1 MISMKNQLRGKTRL
15 SIVASIQIVFM
26 LLVATG
32 GLLSYFG
39 NNGLKNVA
47 QEFEILSHQALP
59 VTMNSSVIVRSSLL
73 SAQHLSEIINSSSIE
88 ELDMASQAF
97 GVEQKTMAAAFDEMQ
112 RLADNNRLGWL
123 TNDIRILSTQAEQVG
138 TTAAALYQS
147 QQDILVSQNKIESDK
162 AMMNY
167 AVSSVRAE
175 MSRVGTE
182 VFTNDLDG
190 LNHVTNFVNHSLEMA
205 SHLMALMLERDLSK
219 AEGIVRNLQSTN
231 LSGMNYAWREMNRLD
246 PSISDYTSV
255 IVPLTMVKELFNDN
269 GIIALQLQTLG
280 LQEEQ
285 AVKVQDAQQQI
296 ASMASQI
303 NTLTDGANRLV
314 EQGEAGVMEASENAM
329 ALFITFSITGL
340 VVAII
345 ASGWI
350 SQSVKRSLQ
359 KIDRVVEATSNG
371 DLTVKATQ
379 DAPKEFAVLGGL
391 LNQSNLNN
399 SQTLGQLVTNSH
411 QLSSAAETSQKAA
424 SQSRIAIKDQSDELT
439 AIATAITQLEVSI
452 KEIVAST
459 YESEQEAKQA
469 NDMAQQGVD
478 IIDESTSRL
487 RQLDARF
494 AVNETR
500 MKELD
505 SHVDKITEVVELI
518 SAIAD
523 NTNLLALNAAIEAA
537 RAGDQG
543 RGFAV
548 VADEVR
554 KLASETNMQTASIR
568 NTINELHK
576 AAQEVNDA
584 MVVSREEM
592 TSSIDLSSEVQ
603 ASIHQIK
610 SMIAS
615 INDKV
620 IAIAA
625 ATQQQENASI
635 EVGHS
640 VEQVSLKAQTNSRE
654 LKTLVEQAGMVSDV
668 AHQQQDLLSKYR
680 LQS

>member
-1 MISMKNQLRGKTRL
+1 MKNQLRGKSRL
-15 SIVASIQIVFM
+15 SIVASIQIVFV

-47 QEFEILSHQALP
+47 REFEVLSHQALP
-59 VTMNSSVIVRSSLL
+59 VTMNSSVIVRASLQ
-73 SAQHLSEIINSSSIE
+73 SAQRLGEMINSSSVE
-88 ELDMASQAF
+88 ELDIAHQAF
-97 GVEQKTMAAAFDEMQ
+97 NEEQQVMSIALSELQ
-112 RLADNNRLGWL
+112 RLAEENQLGWL
-123 TNDIRILSTQAEQVG
+123 INDIRTLSSQAELTG
-138 TTAAALYQS
+138 AAAATLYQS
-147 QQDILVSQNKIESDK
+147 QQDILVNQSKIESDK

-175 MSRVGTE
+175 MNRVGSE
-182 VFTNDLDG
+182 IFATNLDG
-190 LNHVTNFVNHSLEMA
+190 INHVSNFVNHSLEMA
-205 SHLMALMLERDLSK
+205 SHLMALMMERDLSK
-219 AEGIVRNLQSTN
+219 AEGLVHSLQSTN

-246 PSISDYTSV
+246 ASISEYTS
-255 IVPLTMVKELFNDN
+255 IVVPFTMVKALYEDS
-269 GIIALQLQTLG
+269 GIVALQLNTLA

-285 AVKVQDAQQQI
+285 AAKVQNAQQQI
-296 ASMASQI
+296 ASMANQI
-303 NTLTDGANRLV
+303 NTLTDGANSLV
-314 EQGEAGVMEASENAM
+314 EQGENGVIQASENAM
-329 ALFITFSITGL
+329 TLFITFSIAGL
-340 VVAII
+340 VVAVLSS
-345 ASGWI
+345 AWI

-359 KIDRVVEATSNG
+359 KIDRVVEATSKG
-371 DLTVKATQ
+371 DLTAKATQ

-391 LNQSNLNN
+391 LNQSNFNN
-399 SQTLGQLVTNSH
+399 SQTIGQLVENSH
-411 QLSSAAETSQKAA
+411 QLSTASETSQKAA
-424 SQSRIAIKDQSDELT
+424 SQSRIAIKEQSDELA

-459 YESEQEAKQA
+459 QESEHEAKQA

-487 RQLDARF
+487 RMLDERF

-505 SHVDKITEVVELI
+505 SHVDKITEVVALI

-537 RAGDQG
+537 RAGEQG

-568 NTINELHK
+568 NTISELHR
-576 AAQEVNDA
+576 AAKDVNDA

-610 SMIAS
+610 SIVAS
-615 INDKV
+615 ISDKV
-620 IAIAA
+620 IAISA

-635 EVGHS
+635 EVGYS
-640 VEQVSLKAQTNSRE
+640 VEQVSLQAQTNSRE
-654 LKTLVEQAGMVSDV
+654 LKTLVEQAGRVSDV
-668 AHQQQDLLSKYR
+668 AHKQQDLLSKYR

>member
-1 MISMKNQLRGKTRL
+1 MKKQLRGKTRL
-15 SIVASIQIVFM
+15 SIVASIQIVFL

-59 VTMNSSVIVRSSLL
+59 VTMNSGVIVRASLQ
-73 SAQHLSEIINSSSIE
+73 SAQHLNEMINSSSVE
-88 ELDMASQAF
+88 SLDTAHQAF
-97 GVEQKTMAAAFDEMQ
+97 ANEHEALATAINEMQ
-112 RLADNNRLGWL
+112 RLAVVYQLAWL
-123 TNDIRILSTQAEQVG
+123 ANDIEVLSIQADRIGS
-138 TTAAALYQS
+138 AAALLYQS
-147 QQDILVSQNKIESDK
+147 QQEILVNQSTIESGK

-175 MSRVGTE
+175 LSRAGTE
-182 VFTNDLDG
+182 VFANNLEG

-205 SHLMALMLERDLSK
+205 SHLMALMLERDVAK
-219 AEGIVRNLQSTN
+219 AEGLVRSLQGTN
-231 LSGMNYAWREMNRLD
+231 LSGMNYAWREMSRLD
-246 PSISDYTSV
+246 PEIADFTSV
-255 IVPLTMVKELFNDN
+255 VVPFTMVKELFEES
-269 GIIALQLQTLG
+269 GIVALQLQTLA
-280 LQEEQ
+280 LQAEQ

-296 ASMASQI
+296 SSMATQV
-303 NTLTDGANRLV
+303 NTLTAGANRLV
-314 EQGEAGVMEASENAM
+314 EQGEAGVVEASENAM
-329 ALFITFSITGL
+329 ALFIGFSIAGL
-340 VVAII
+340 VLAAI

-359 KIDRVVEATSNG
+359 KIDRVVMATSQG
-371 DLTVKATQ
+371 DLTVEASQ

-391 LNQSNLNN
+391 LNQSNQNN
-399 SQTLGQLVTNSH
+399 SQTIGKLVENSH
-411 QLSSAAETSQKAA
+411 QLSAAAETSQNAA

-487 RQLDARF
+487 RQLDERF

-537 RAGDQG
+537 RAGEQG

-568 NTINELHK
+568 TTINELHQ
-576 AAQEVNDA
+576 AARDVNDA

-592 TSSIDLSSEVQ
+592 TSSIDLSGEVQ

-640 VEQVSLKAQTNSRE
+640 VEQVSLKAQANSRE

-680 LQS
+680 LQP

>member
-1 MISMKNQLRGKTRL
+1 MKNQQRGKSRL
-15 SIVASIQIVFM
+15 SIVASIQIVFA

-47 QEFEILSHQALP
+47 QEFEVLSHQALP
-59 VTMNSSVIVRSSLL
+59 VTMNSSVIVRASLQ
-73 SAQHLSEIINSSSIE
+73 SAQRLGDMINSSSIE
-88 ELDMASQAF
+88 ELDVAHQAF
-97 GVEQKTMAAAFDEMQ
+97 NEEQNTMSVALNELD
-112 RLADNNRLGWL
+112 RLADQNQLGWL
-123 TNDIRILSTQAEQVG
+123 MNDIRTLSAQAEQVG
-138 TTAAALYQS
+138 STAATLYQS
-147 QQDILVSQNKIESDK
+147 QQEILVNQSKIESDK
-162 AMMNY
+162 GMMNY

-175 MSRVGTE
+175 MSRIGTE
-182 VFTNDLDG
+182 VFANNLDG
-190 LNHVTNFVNHSLEMA
+190 ANHVTNFVNHSLEMA

-219 AEGIVRNLQSTN
+219 AEGFARSLQRTN

-246 PSISDYTSV
+246 SSMSDYTSV
-255 IVPLTMVKELFNDN
+255 IVPFTMVKELYDDN
-269 GIIALQLQTLG
+269 GIVALQLLTLA

-285 AVKVQDAQQQI
+285 ALKVQDAQQQI
-296 ASMASQI
+296 ASMTNQI

-314 EQGEAGVMEASENAM
+314 TQGETGVMQASENAM
-329 ALFITFSITGL
+329 ALFITFSIAGL
-340 VVAII
+340 VVAIL
-345 ASGWI
+345 SSVWI

-359 KIDRVVEATSNG
+359 QIDRVVEATSKG

-379 DAPKEFAVLGGL
+379 DAPKEFAILGSL

-399 SQTLGQLVTNSH
+399 SQTLGQLVDNSH
-411 QLSSAAETSQKAA
+411 QLSAAVETSQKAA

-459 YESEQEAKQA
+459 HESEQEAKQA

-487 RQLDARF
+487 RMLDERF

-505 SHVDKITEVVELI
+505 SHVDKITEVVALI

-537 RAGDQG
+537 RAGEQG

-568 NTINELHK
+568 TTISELHQ
-576 AAQEVNDA
+576 AAKEVNDA

-610 SMIAS
+610 SIVVS
-615 INDKV
+615 ISDKV

-654 LKTLVEQAGMVSDV
+654 LKTLVEQAGRVSDV
-668 AHQQQDLLSKYR
+668 AHKQQGLLSKYR
-680 LQS
+680 LHA

>member
-1 MISMKNQLRGKTRL
+1 MKNQPRGKTRL
-15 SIVASIQIVFM
+15 SIVASIQIVFA

-32 GLLSYFG
+32 GLLSFFG
-39 NNGLKNVA
+39 NNGLKSVA
-47 QEFEILSHQALP
+47 QEFEVLSNQALP
-59 VTMNSSVIVRSSLL
+59 VTMNSSVIVRASLQ
-73 SAQHLSEIINSSSIE
+73 SAQNLSEMINSSSIE
-88 ELDMASQAF
+88 ELDVAYQAF
-97 GVEQKTMAAAFDEMQ
+97 DNEQKAMAVALNEMQ
-112 RLADNNRLGWL
+112 RLAQQNQLGWL
-123 TNDIRILSTQAEQVG
+123 MSDIRTLSAQADQVA
-138 TTAAALYQS
+138 TTAATLYQS
-147 QQDILVSQNKIESDK
+147 QQDILVNRNKIESDK

-182 VFTNDLDG
+182 VFATDLEG
-190 LNHVTNFVNHSLEMA
+190 INHVTNFVNHSLEMA
-205 SHLMALMLERDLSK
+205 SHLMALMLERDLAK
-219 AEGIVRNLQSTN
+219 AEGFVRSLQSTN
-231 LSGMNYAWREMNRLD
+231 LSGMNYAWREMNRLE
-246 PSISDYTSV
+246 PGIADYTSV
-255 IVPLTMVKELFNDN
+255 VVPFTMVKELYDEN
-269 GIIALQLQTLG
+269 GIVDLQLQTLA
-280 LQEEQ
+280 LQEQQ
-285 AVKVQDAQQQI
+285 AGKVQDAQQQI

-329 ALFITFSITGL
+329 ALFLTFSIAGL

-345 ASGWI
+345 ASSWI
-350 SQSVKRSLQ
+350 SQTVKRSLQ
-359 KIDRVVEATSNG
+359 KIDRVVKATSHG

-399 SQTLGQLVTNSH
+399 SQTLSKLVENSH
-411 QLSSAAETSQKAA
+411 QLSTAAETSQKAA

-487 RQLDARF
+487 RQLDERF
-494 AVNETR
+494 AVNEIR

-505 SHVDKITEVVELI
+505 NHVDKITEVVELI

-523 NTNLLALNAAIEAA
+523 KTNLLARNAAIEAA
-537 RAGDQG
+537 RAGEQG

-568 NTINELHK
+568 TTINELHQ
-576 AAQEVNDA
+576 AAQDANEA
-584 MVVSREEM
+584 MVVSRKEM
-592 TSSIDLSSEVQ
+592 TSSIELSSEVQ

-668 AHQQQDLLSKYR
+668 AHQQQDLLCKYR

>member
-1 MISMKNQLRGKTRL
+1 MKNQQRGKSRL
-15 SIVASIQIVFM
+15 SIVASIQIVFA

-47 QEFEILSHQALP
+47 QEFEVLSHQALP
-59 VTMNSSVIVRSSLL
+59 VTMNSSVIVRASLQ
-73 SAQHLSEIINSSSIE
+73 SAQRLGDMINSSSIE
-88 ELDMASQAF
+88 ELDVAHQAF
-97 GVEQKTMAAAFDEMQ
+97 NEEQHTMSVALSELD
-112 RLADNNRLGWL
+112 RLADQNQLGWL
-123 TNDIRILSTQAEQVG
+123 MNDIRTLSAQAEQVG
-138 TTAAALYQS
+138 STAATLYQS
-147 QQDILVSQNKIESDK
+147 QQEILVNQSKIESDK
-162 AMMNY
+162 GMMNY

-175 MSRVGTE
+175 MSRIGTE
-182 VFTNDLDG
+182 VFANNLDG
-190 LNHVTNFVNHSLEMA
+190 ANHVTNFVNHSLEMA

-219 AEGIVRNLQSTN
+219 AEGFARSLQRTN

-246 PSISDYTSV
+246 SSMSDYTSV
-255 IVPLTMVKELFNDN
+255 IVPFTMVKELYDDN
-269 GIIALQLQTLG
+269 GIVALQLLTLA

-285 AVKVQDAQQQI
+285 ALKVQDAQQQI
-296 ASMASQI
+296 ASMTNQI

-314 EQGEAGVMEASENAM
+314 TQGETGVMQASENAM
-329 ALFITFSITGL
+329 ALFITFSIAGL
-340 VVAII
+340 VVAIL
-345 ASGWI
+345 SSVWI

-359 KIDRVVEATSNG
+359 KIDRVVEATSKG

-379 DAPKEFAVLGGL
+379 DAPKEFAILGSL

-399 SQTLGQLVTNSH
+399 SQTLGQLVDNSH
-411 QLSSAAETSQKAA
+411 QLSAAVETSQKAA

-459 YESEQEAKQA
+459 HESEQEAKQA

-487 RQLDARF
+487 RMLDERF

-505 SHVDKITEVVELI
+505 SHVDKITEVVALI

-537 RAGDQG
+537 RAGEQG

-568 NTINELHK
+568 TTISELHQ
-576 AAQEVNDA
+576 AAKEVNDA

-610 SMIAS
+610 SIVVS
-615 INDKV
+615 ISDKV

-654 LKTLVEQAGMVSDV
+654 LKTLVEQAGRVSDV
-668 AHQQQDLLSKYR
+668 AHKQQGLLSKYR
-680 LQS
+680 LHA

>member
-1 MISMKNQLRGKTRL
+1 MKNQQRVKSRL
-15 SIVASIQIVFM
+15 SIVASIQIVFV
-26 LLVATG
+26 LLVTTG
-32 GLLSYFG
+32 GFLSYFG

-47 QEFEILSHQALP
+47 QEFEVLSLQALP
-59 VTMNSSVIVRSSLL
+59 VTMNSSVIVRSSLQ
-73 SAQHLSEIINSSSIE
+73 SAQRLGEMVNSLS
-88 ELDMASQAF
+88 
-97 GVEQKTMAAAFDEMQ
+97 VEQLDTAHQSFVDEQQTMTTALNELQ
-112 RLADNNRLGWL
+112 RLADRNQLGWL
-123 TNDIRILSTQAEQVG
+123 MNDIRILATQAEQVG
-138 TTAAALYQS
+138 ATAATLYQS
-147 QQDILVSQNKIESDK
+147 QQDILVNQSKIESDK

-175 MSRVGTE
+175 MSRVGMAI
-182 VFTNDLDG
+182 FADNQDG
-190 LNHVTNFVNHSLEMA
+190 VNHVTNFVNHSLEMA
-205 SHLMALMLERDLSK
+205 SHLMALMLERDISK
-219 AEGIVRNLQSTN
+219 AEGFVHSLVSTN
-231 LSGMNYAWREMNRLD
+231 LSGMNYAWREMNRID
-246 PSISDYTSV
+246 ASFSEYTS
-255 IVPLTMVKELFNDN
+255 ILVPFTMVKELFEDS
-269 GIIALQLQTLG
+269 GIVSLQLSTLALQA
-280 LQEEQ
+280 EQ
-285 AVKVQDAQQQI
+285 AAQVQDAQQQI
-296 ASMASQI
+296 ASMANQV

-314 EQGEAGVMEASENAM
+314 EQGEAGVIQASENAM
-329 ALFITFSITGL
+329 ALFITFSIAGL
-340 VVAII
+340 VVAVL
-345 ASGWI
+345 SSVWI

-359 KIDRVVEATSNG
+359 KIDRVVKATSKG

-391 LNQSNLNN
+391 LNQSNFNN
-399 SQTLGQLVTNSH
+399 SQTLGQLVDNSH
-411 QLSSAAETSQKAA
+411 QLSTASETSQKAA
-424 SQSRIAIKDQSDELT
+424 SQSRIAIKEQSDELT

-487 RQLDARF
+487 RMLDERF

-505 SHVDKITEVVELI
+505 SHVDKITEVVALI

-537 RAGDQG
+537 RAGEQG

-568 NTINELHK
+568 TTISELHQ
-576 AAQEVNDA
+576 AAKDVNDA

-610 SMIAS
+610 SIVVS
-615 INDKV
+615 ISDKV

-625 ATQQQENASI
+625 ATQQQENASV

-654 LKTLVEQAGMVSDV
+654 LKTLVEQAGRVSDV
-668 AHQQQDLLSKYR
+668 AHKQQDLLSRYR

>member
-1 MISMKNQLRGKTRL
+1 MKNQPRGKTRL
-15 SIVASIQIVFM
+15 SIVASIQIVFA

-32 GLLSYFG
+32 GLLSFFG
-39 NNGLKNVA
+39 NNGLKSVA
-47 QEFEILSHQALP
+47 QEFEVLSNQALP
-59 VTMNSSVIVRSSLL
+59 VTMNSSVIVRASLQ
-73 SAQHLSEIINSSSIE
+73 SAQNLSEMINSSSIE
-88 ELDMASQAF
+88 ELDVAYQAF
-97 GVEQKTMAAAFDEMQ
+97 DNEQKAMAVALNEMQ
-112 RLADNNRLGWL
+112 RLAQQNQLGWL
-123 TNDIRILSTQAEQVG
+123 MSDIRTLSAQADQVA
-138 TTAAALYQS
+138 TTAATLYQS
-147 QQDILVSQNKIESDK
+147 QQDILVNRNKIESDK

-182 VFTNDLDG
+182 VFATDLEG
-190 LNHVTNFVNHSLEMA
+190 INHVTNFVNHSLEMA
-205 SHLMALMLERDLSK
+205 SHLMALMLERDLAK
-219 AEGIVRNLQSTN
+219 AEGFVRSLQSTN
-231 LSGMNYAWREMNRLD
+231 LSGMNYAWREMNRLE
-246 PSISDYTSV
+246 PSIADYTSV
-255 IVPLTMVKELFNDN
+255 VVPFTMVKELYDEN
-269 GIIALQLQTLG
+269 GIVDLQLQTLA
-280 LQEEQ
+280 LQEQQ
-285 AVKVQDAQQQI
+285 AGKVQDAQQQI

-329 ALFITFSITGL
+329 ALFLTFSIAGL

-345 ASGWI
+345 ASSWI
-350 SQSVKRSLQ
+350 SQTVKRSLQ
-359 KIDRVVEATSNG
+359 KIDRVVKATSHG

-399 SQTLGQLVTNSH
+399 SQTLSKLVENSH
-411 QLSSAAETSQKAA
+411 QLSTAAETSQKAA

-487 RQLDARF
+487 RQLDERF
-494 AVNETR
+494 AVNEIR

-505 SHVDKITEVVELI
+505 NHVDKITEVVELI

-537 RAGDQG
+537 RAGEQG

-568 NTINELHK
+568 TTINELHQ
-576 AAQEVNDA
+576 AAQDANEA
-584 MVVSREEM
+584 MVVSRKEM
-592 TSSIDLSSEVQ
+592 TSSIELSSEVQ

-668 AHQQQDLLSKYR
+668 AHQQQDLLCKYR

>member
-1 MISMKNQLRGKTRL
+1 MKNQQRGKIRL
-15 SIVASIQIVFM
+15 SIVASIQIVFV

-32 GLLSYFG
+32 GLLSFFG
-39 NNGLKNVA
+39 NNGLKSVA
-47 QEFEILSHQALP
+47 KEFEVLSHQALP
-59 VTMNSSVIVRSSLL
+59 VTMNSSVIVRASLQ
-73 SAQHLSEIINSSSIE
+73 SAQNLSEMINSSSIE
-88 ELDMASQAF
+88 ELDIAHQAF
-97 GVEQKTMAAAFDEMQ
+97 DNEQKTMVAALNEMQ
-112 RLADNNRLGWL
+112 RLAEQNQLGWL
-123 TNDIRILSTQAEQVG
+123 MNNIKILRAQADQVA
-138 TTAAALYQS
+138 TTAATLYQS
-147 QQDILVSQNKIESDK
+147 QQDILVNRNKIESDK

-175 MSRVGTE
+175 MSRVGTD
-182 VFTNDLDG
+182 VFANDLEG
-190 LNHVTNFVNHSLEMA
+190 INHVTNFVNHSLEMA
-205 SHLMALMLERDLSK
+205 SHLMALMLERDLAK
-219 AEGIVRNLQSTN
+219 AEGFVRSLQSTN
-231 LSGMNYAWREMNRLD
+231 LSGMNYAWREMNRLE
-246 PSISDYTSV
+246 PSIADYTSV
-255 IVPLTMVKELFNDN
+255 VVPFTMVKELYDEK
-269 GIIALQLQTLG
+269 GIVDLQLQTLA
-280 LQEEQ
+280 LQEQQ
-285 AVKVQDAQQQI
+285 AGKVHDAQQQI

-303 NTLTDGANRLV
+303 NTLTEGANRLV

-329 ALFITFSITGL
+329 ALFLTFSIAGL

-345 ASGWI
+345 ASSWI
-350 SQSVKRSLQ
+350 SHSVKRSLQ
-359 KIDRVVEATSNG
+359 KIDRVVKATSNG

-399 SQTLGQLVTNSH
+399 SQILGKLVDNSH
-411 QLSSAAETSQKAA
+411 QLSVAAETSQKAA

-487 RQLDARF
+487 CQLDERF

-505 SHVDKITEVVELI
+505 NHVDKITAVVELI

-537 RAGDQG
+537 RAGEQG

-568 NTINELHK
+568 NTIQELHQ
-576 AAQEVNDA
+576 AAQDVNEA

-654 LKTLVEQAGMVSDV
+654 LMTLVEQAGRVSDV
-668 AHQQQDLLSKYR
+668 AHQQQELLSKYR
-680 LQS
+680 LHS